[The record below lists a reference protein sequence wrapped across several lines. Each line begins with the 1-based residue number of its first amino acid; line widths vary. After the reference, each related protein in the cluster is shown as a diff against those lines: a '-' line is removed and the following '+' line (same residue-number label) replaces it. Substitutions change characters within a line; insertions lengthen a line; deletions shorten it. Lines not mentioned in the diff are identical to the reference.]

1 MPTAATA
8 TPRCSSSLLGVGIRP
23 TVCAA
28 TLKHGGLEYVLIETT
43 SAVGVGFMAP
53 DYNDARLEEFTVIP

>member
-1 MPTAATA
+1 M
-8 TPRCSSSLLGVGIRP
+8 LLGVGIRP
-23 TVCAA
+23 TACAA
-28 TLKHGGLEYVLIETT
+28 TLTHGGLEYVLIETT